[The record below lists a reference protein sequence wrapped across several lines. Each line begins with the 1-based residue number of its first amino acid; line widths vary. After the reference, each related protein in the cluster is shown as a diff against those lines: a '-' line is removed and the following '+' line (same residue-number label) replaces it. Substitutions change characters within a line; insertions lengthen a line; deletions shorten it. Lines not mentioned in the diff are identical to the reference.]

1 LHAGKPANHS
11 AGGSYSRD
19 FEEALPAEHGGAY
32 ETVRLS
38 ASALQRAIFLAGRW
52 RARPRCTSWGRTK
65 GDRAQ
70 LATSF
75 SHDEREAPEQELPA
89 RAKRAATIV
98 PHLKK
103 SLRLLQIGNWLPN
116 PRPTGHGHIK
126 IFN

>member
-52 RARPRCTSWGRTK
+52 RARPRCTSWGCTK

-70 LATSF
+70 LATRF

-89 RAKRAATIV
+89 RAKRATTPVSRRKNLPACF
-98 PHLKK
+98 K
-103 SLRLLQIGNWLPN
+103 SGNWLPALV
-116 PRPTGHGHIK
+116 RPDMATLK
-126 IFN
+126 